1 MSISAHRNL
10 LPIDD
15 DHRNLPNQSDVFVHC
30 SRCSYKPTHTFVRS
44 KPCFQLV
51 LGPAASPNAY
61 LLVRVSWVDHNKV
74 RGLSPD
80 LIRME
85 PSGIEISRD
94 SQSSQY
100 SPPLDD
106 VAREGRVR
114 KPRISH
120 SWNTVL
126 ASKGWTTASLNV
138 VTIHPDSFCEK
149 LASLILI
156 TSDQDHLS
164 GTYHPTTQTSTQ
176 ENNNTSARQINRQN
190 STSCVPALLS
200 EITSLD
206 VWGELLCPHVSRY
219 SFARRTRIDSP
230 HCPTP

>member
-1 MSISAHRNL
+1 MYYSAISISAHQNL
-10 LPIDD
+10 LRIDD
-15 DHRNLPNQSDVFVHC
+15 DHRDLPNQSDVLVHC
-30 SRCSYKPTHTFVRS
+30 SRCSYRPTHTFVQS
-44 KPCFQLV
+44 KPYLHLV

-80 LIRME
+80 LIYME
-85 PSGIEISRD
+85 PSCIEISRE

-100 SPPLDD
+100 PPPLDD

-149 LASLILI
+149 LTSLILM
-156 TSDQDHLS
+156 TSDQDLLS

-176 ENNNTSARQINRQN
+176 ENNNT
-190 STSCVPALLS
+190 
-200 EITSLD
+200 
-206 VWGELLCPHVSRY
+206 
-219 SFARRTRIDSP
+219 
-230 HCPTP
+230 